1 MQYNIILNWQ
11 DINIIAKM
19 LQEWPYRIV
28 KPVIDSI
35 ASQIDIQNQK
45 ETEETE
51 EKDLTT
57 KNN

>member
-1 MQYNIILNWQ
+1 MKQYNIMLEIEQLKIV
-11 DINIIAKM
+11 INL

-45 ETEETE
+45 ETEE
-51 EKDLTT
+51 KDLTT

>member
-11 DINIIAKM
+11 DIDIIARL
-19 LQEWPYRIV
+19 LQEWPYKMV
-28 KPVIDSI
+28 KPVLDNL
-35 ASQIDIQNQK
+35 AKQVDMQNQK
-45 ETEETE
+45 ETE